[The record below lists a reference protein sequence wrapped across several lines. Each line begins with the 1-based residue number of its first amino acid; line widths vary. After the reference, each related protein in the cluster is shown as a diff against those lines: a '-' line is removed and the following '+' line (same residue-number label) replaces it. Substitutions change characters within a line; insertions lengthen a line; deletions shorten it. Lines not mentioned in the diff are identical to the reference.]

1 MNVRETVLS
10 AALLVALLAS
20 GCAHRVPATT
30 RMRQD
35 DGTYKISRGM
45 VVMPSL
51 NDLLSFVCKKDY
63 DVVTM
68 MCGVEYAWPKGRG
81 SIVDHER
88 IIFEGKDLR
97 CEVNKRTLTANGKT
111 FGDFTPGDSVRV
123 SFDGRVFVNDLERS
137 HVAK

>member
-1 MNVRETVLS
+1 MNMRKTVLG

-30 RMRQD
+30 RVRQD

-51 NDLLSFVCKKDY
+51 NDPLSFVCKKDY
-63 DVVTM
+63 DVVTI

-81 SIVDHER
+81 SIVDHEK
-88 IIFEGKDLR
+88 IIFAGKDLR
-97 CEVNKRTLTANGKT
+97 CEVNKRTLTANGKV
-111 FGDFTPGDSVRV
+111 FGDFIAGDTVRV

-137 HVAK
+137 QVAK